1 MKGKKITETMN
12 NREKLL
18 KNTTHSREESRKVKL
33 IVGIPEKLE
42 STLIRLILIES
53 FDSKKK

>member
-1 MKGKKITETMN
+1 MKGKKIAETMN

-18 KNTTHSREESRKVKL
+18 KNTTHSREESREVKL

>member
-1 MKGKKITETMN
+1 MKGKKITEIMN

-18 KNTTHSREESRKVKL
+18 KNTTHSREESREVKL

-42 STLIRLILIES
+42 STLIRLVLIES